1 MSVVYGS
8 AAVRSKNALLC
19 TPNSIPDDCRPRCSR
34 DGEAIVSKRLATYFH
49 CPTEFTLAVLG
60 GKWKT
65 VILSYL
71 KERPCRYAELRRL
84 VPSLSDKVLS
94 ERLRDL
100 TRSGLVVR
108 QEPTG
113 SRMHTYFLTEKG
125 RSLSDLLQQLYV
137 WGLKNSASFGVR
149 VGAPLEELEALQ
161 RVSRVAGSS
170 PPRNR
175 AHVRRQ
181 EGLSSPGV
189 RRRI

>member
-1 MSVVYGS
+1 M
-8 AAVRSKNALLC
+8 
-19 TPNSIPDDCRPRCSR
+19 
-34 DGEAIVSKRLATYFH
+34 SKRLATYFH

-100 TRSGLVVR
+100 TRSGLVAR
-108 QEPTG
+108 QEASG
-113 SRMHTYFLTEKG
+113 SRMHAYSLTEKG
-125 RSLSDLLQQLYV
+125 RSLSDLLQQLYA
-137 WGLKNSASFGVR
+137 WGLKNSDSFGVR

-161 RVSRVAGSS
+161 EVSRVADSS
-170 PPRNR
+170 HLRNR
-175 AHVRRQ
+175 ARARGQ
-181 EGLSSPGV
+181 ADLSSGA
-189 RRRI
+189 RRRL

>member
-1 MSVVYGS
+1 MPDNC
-8 AAVRSKNALLC
+8 RSRRA
-19 TPNSIPDDCRPRCSR
+19 R

-84 VPSLSDKVLS
+84 VPRLSDKVLS

-100 TRSGLVVR
+100 TRSGLVAR
-108 QEPTG
+108 QESTG
-113 SRMHTYFLTEKG
+113 SRAHTYFLTEKG
-125 RSLSDLLQQLYV
+125 RSLSELLQRLYA
-137 WGLKNSASFGVR
+137 WGVTNSGSFGVR
-149 VGAPLEELEALQ
+149 VGAPLEELEAEQ
-161 RVSRVAGSS
+161 TASRVAASS

-175 AHVRRQ
+175 ARARRQ
-181 EGLSSPGV
+181 EGLAGPGA
-189 RRRI
+189 RRRL